1 MYADCYL
8 CKPGLVN
15 VHLSD
20 IQNGCYCMVG
30 TQFSSQSVQA
40 TLSAAQSVSELLF
53 AVQSSIISCPFD
65 PLDAQ
70 CSFQLSAL
78 CVCVCICLCMHV
90 CMSIRSLVKADCMQV
105 WMLLLLALFFFSSTI
120 ICYL

>member
-1 MYADCYL
+1 MEMYADCYL

-70 CSFQLSAL
+70 CSFQFSTL
-78 CVCVCICLCMHV
+78 CVCARVYLFVHACMHV
-90 CMSIRSLVKADCMQV
+90 YKVTR
-105 WMLLLLALFFFSSTI
+105 
-120 ICYL
+120 